1 MLSSGYNPNDIDA
14 MEGLGGDEMMI
25 LVRGSSDFEVGD
37 ENGRGRALLKLP
49 DFDFYNDFEDDY
61 DDEDLA

>member
-25 LVRGSSDFEVGD
+25 LVRGSTI
-37 ENGRGRALLKLP
+37 
-49 DFDFYNDFEDDY
+49 
-61 DDEDLA
+61 